1 MDIRI
6 TDKAMG
12 IAIKR
17 LFKTTEDFYSALAK
31 GYKRRDENLQ
41 ILNIEVNPMKSS
53 FGLYASIWLPLDK
66 VEARTTIEQAEG
78 KE

>member
-6 TDKAMG
+6 TDKATES
-12 IAIKR
+12 AIKR
-17 LFKTTEDFYSALAK
+17 LFKTRRDFYGALIK
-31 GYKRRDENLQ
+31 GYVRRDKNLQ

-66 VEARTTIEQAEG
+66 VEVRTTIEQVEG
-78 KE
+78 K